1 MLVAL
6 CLDRL
11 RQVLLHV
18 GRLAPERIRFFVQS
32 LGNLSRQILDL
43 LPLRQLPVCIFDRL
57 QIRAVRAVSPTV
69 NPRGLQRR
77 SRIDPDLPPGELP
90 TRFFERTHGKQQN
103 SGCVEQVDIAAR
115 AEDRQQQLKLPFFGM
130 QPHGSETILTQ
141 NPDPAKA
148 RAPQVSAQVL
158 GERRRR
164 LRRLGRLFDYRE
176 AREFRRTGKQHVA
189 LAGLCRRPAGTA
201 EAEDEIDV
209 VHLRYAFQPR
219 AREPGIQRSGSTA
232 KLGQA
237 EHRILPLWSAAA
249 CRRLR

>member
-77 SRIDPDLPPGELP
+77 VRIDPDLPPGQLSA
-90 TRFFERTHGKQQN
+90 RFFERTHGK
-103 SGCVEQVDIAAR
+103 
-115 AEDRQQQLKLPFFGM
+115 
-130 QPHGSETILTQ
+130 
-141 NPDPAKA
+141 
-148 RAPQVSAQVL
+148 
-158 GERRRR
+158 
-164 LRRLGRLFDYRE
+164 
-176 AREFRRTGKQHVA
+176 
-189 LAGLCRRPAGTA
+189 
-201 EAEDEIDV
+201 
-209 VHLRYAFQPR
+209 
-219 AREPGIQRSGSTA
+219 
-232 KLGQA
+232 
-237 EHRILPLWSAAA
+237 
-249 CRRLR
+249 